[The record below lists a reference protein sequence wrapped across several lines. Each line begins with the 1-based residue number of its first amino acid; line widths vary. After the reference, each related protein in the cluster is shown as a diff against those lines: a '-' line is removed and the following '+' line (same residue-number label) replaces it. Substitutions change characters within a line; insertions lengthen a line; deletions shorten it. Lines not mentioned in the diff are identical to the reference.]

1 MRQPRL
7 DGQTKVE
14 SNWARGVTINVP
26 FRLSDQLKGKTDQ
39 YKGKNTPGKRDT
51 PKKSKGKAFE

>member
-1 MRQPRL
+1 M
-7 DGQTKVE
+7 
-14 SNWARGVTINVP
+14 TINVP